1 VPKMH
6 TPTQTAPSPPQR
18 LSKGTPMT
26 YTQARMIVWNP
37 DAYSVEQVRKAISFI
52 LGTLSARREDV
63 DRAMGIA

>member
-1 VPKMH
+1 
-6 TPTQTAPSPPQR
+6 
-18 LSKGTPMT
+18 MT

-37 DAYSVEQVRKAISFI
+37 DAYTVEQVRKAISFI